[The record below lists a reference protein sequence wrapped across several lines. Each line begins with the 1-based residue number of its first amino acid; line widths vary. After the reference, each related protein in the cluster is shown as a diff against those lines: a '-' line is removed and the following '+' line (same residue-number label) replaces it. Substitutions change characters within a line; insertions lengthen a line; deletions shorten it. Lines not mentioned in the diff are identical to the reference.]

1 MEAQRGRVPRTRWVN
16 GSYAADWTC
25 FATCGKIPAQSI
37 TSNFAMTR
45 LRVWAK
51 LERIDKD
58 FNFRVVGEGKFF
70 LYSGLFEQ
78 IYATEAESKLTTS
91 ELYNYKG
98 ILISGKM

>member
-1 MEAQRGRVPRTRWVN
+1 MAASQTLVCSLRTA
-16 GSYAADWTC
+16 SHH
-25 FATCGKIPAQSI
+25 
-37 TSNFAMTR
+37 AMTT
-45 LRVWAK
+45 LRVWAE